1 MQSFVSAIIM
11 IKIKQIFILL
21 FLCTGILFS
30 QGGDIPEVVTKV
42 ATASCNWL
50 KLETSARAIGMGGAF
65 VAAGE
70 GISGIPYNPASIAF
84 IKKSE
89 GYYSRSNYIAG
100 ITHNVMSYG
109 LKLGSSDYF
118 GAHLFYLDSGLMD
131 VTNEWYPDGTGEEF
145 KVISMAFRMTYGRR
159 MTDRLKLGVSINYIR
174 DEIYTTAMQ
183 TLAFDVG
190 SNFDTGI
197 YGFILGMSVTNFG
210 PEVRYH
216 GEGLDVQVPGELN
229 ADSTLAKVT
238 KKFPLPLTFRLGV
251 KNDIMGPEGTF
262 IKNSTHSLT
271 VSVDG
276 INPSDYTVY
285 GSVGCEYGWRD
296 FAFLRAGTHL
306 GHDTAGLSV
315 GGGIKV
321 KTRGL
326 GVSVDYAYVDYGI
339 LKMTHQVGLSLE
351 F

>member
-1 MQSFVSAIIM
+1 
-11 IKIKQIFILL
+11 
-21 FLCTGILFS
+21 
-30 QGGDIPEVVTKV
+30 
-42 ATASCNWL
+42 
-50 KLETSARAIGMGGAF
+50 
-65 VAAGE
+65 
-70 GISGIPYNPASIAF
+70 
-84 IKKSE
+84 
-89 GYYSRSNYIAG
+89 
-100 ITHNVMSYG
+100 
-109 LKLGSSDYF
+109 
-118 GAHLFYLDSGLMD
+118 
-131 VTNEWYPDGTGEEF
+131 
-145 KVISMAFRMTYGRR
+145 MAFRMTYGRR

-262 IKNSTHSLT
+262 IKDSTHSLT
-271 VSVDG
+271 VSLDG

-285 GSVGCEYGWRD
+285 GSFGCEYGWRD

-315 GGGIKV
+315 GAGIKV

-339 LKMTHQVGLSLE
+339 LSLIHI
-351 F
+351 

>member
-1 MQSFVSAIIM
+1 
-11 IKIKQIFILL
+11 
-21 FLCTGILFS
+21 
-30 QGGDIPEVVTKV
+30 
-42 ATASCNWL
+42 
-50 KLETSARAIGMGGAF
+50 
-65 VAAGE
+65 
-70 GISGIPYNPASIAF
+70 
-84 IKKSE
+84 
-89 GYYSRSNYIAG
+89 
-100 ITHNVMSYG
+100 
-109 LKLGSSDYF
+109 
-118 GAHLFYLDSGLMD
+118 MD

-262 IKNSTHSLT
+262 IKDSTHSLT
-271 VSVDG
+271 VSLDG

-296 FAFLRAGTHL
+296 FAFLRTGTHL

>member
-1 MQSFVSAIIM
+1 MKFYFIYLVF
-11 IKIKQIFILL
+11 IFTIVL
-21 FLCTGILFS
+21 S
-30 QGGDIPEVVTKV
+30 QEIDPPEAVTKV
-42 ATASCNWL
+42 ATCAANWL
-50 KLETSARAIGMGGAF
+50 KIESGVKGISMGGSQ
-65 VAAGE
+65 VASGS
-70 GISGIPYNPASIAF
+70 GISGIFYNPASIAF
-84 IKKSE
+84 IKKYE

-197 YGFILGMSVTNFG
+197 YGFILGMSVANFG

-262 IKNSTHSLT
+262 IKDSTHSLT
-271 VSVDG
+271 VSLDG

-296 FAFLRAGTHL
+296 FAFLRTGTHL

-315 GGGIKV
+315 GAGIKV